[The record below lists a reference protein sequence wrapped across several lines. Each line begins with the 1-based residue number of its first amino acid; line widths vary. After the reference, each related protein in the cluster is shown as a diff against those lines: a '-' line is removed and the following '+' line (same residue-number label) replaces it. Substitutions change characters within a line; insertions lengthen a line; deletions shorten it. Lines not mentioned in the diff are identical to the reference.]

1 MRLEDQK
8 NRTRIGPHLGRP
20 QAAEWLVISVVKIGY
35 VRRSEVIG
43 ASGKLVKNP
52 GLAHVHD
59 GI

>member
-35 VRRSEVIG
+35 VRRSELIVNAFARRTTLG
-43 ASGKLVKNP
+43 SQR
-52 GLAHVHD
+52 
-59 GI
+59 